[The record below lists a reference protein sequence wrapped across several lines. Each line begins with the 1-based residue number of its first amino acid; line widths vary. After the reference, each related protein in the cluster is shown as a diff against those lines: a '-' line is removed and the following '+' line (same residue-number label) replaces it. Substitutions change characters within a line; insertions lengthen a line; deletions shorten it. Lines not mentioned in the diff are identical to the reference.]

1 VEAWAV
7 QALQPVGGLVGLDVG
22 GGIVGFVIGDSIVK
36 ELLTGDGV
44 GQGEGGRGGSVGN
57 IMFSLVFCKRHSQ
70 NVVTSLEVS
79 SFNND
84 GTPFRS
90 LALLAAVQ
98 GVAAASKLLAPFPEN
113 CSKQEAS
120 TATTVIG

>member
-1 VEAWAV
+1 
-7 QALQPVGGLVGLDVG
+7 VGGLVGLDVG

-36 ELLTGDGV
+36 ELLTGDGGV

-70 NVVTSLEVS
+70 NVVTSLVVS

-98 GVAAASKLLAPFPEN
+98 GVAPASKLLAPFPEN
-113 CSKQEAS
+113 CSKKQ
-120 TATTVIG
+120 VQLLL